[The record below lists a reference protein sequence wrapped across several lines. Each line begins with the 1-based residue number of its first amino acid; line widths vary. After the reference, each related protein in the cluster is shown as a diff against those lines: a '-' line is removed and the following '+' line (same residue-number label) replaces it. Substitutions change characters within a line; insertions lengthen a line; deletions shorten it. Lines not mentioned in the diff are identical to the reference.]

1 MDSPS
6 SHLVEHLERNLMNM
20 HQVQGHQLN
29 DIESHVSHGNSFVC
43 SDTVELGGR
52 ALAPKE

>member
-6 SHLVEHLERNLMNM
+6 SHLVEHLERSLMNM